1 MSALWRVL
9 VQNAAGNRGTPID
22 WCEANYAVSPHVAEF
37 YNTASSACYV
47 VAGLSCLRRARAHA
61 PLRRDGHFT
70 LAAIAIILTGVFSAW
85 FHATL
90 TWRSQKADEAAE
102 NAALVLLMRAS
113 QGAGTGTGTGTG
125 TGAGT
130 GTHGGVG
137 GGGELARG
145 GGPWLL
151 ASVAHVAAATA
162 AIFSIS
168 SFLFCEL
175 HLISMVVALL
185 RQVGRITHDHRGLR
199 PRALAAALMG
209 LLGFACWLVDRLAC
223 GALEAMHGHTGLGNP
238 QLHAWWH
245 VLTALALHE
254 AFYVAAVAAL
264 HRAHSQQPFGLPPA
278 TRFAGLVAVM
288 PASLPHFS
296 QPAGR
301 QKEKER

>member
-113 QGAGTGTGTGTG
+113 QGLPCGPPSAISRNQHHMP
-125 TGAGT
+125 
-130 GTHGGVG
+130 HGGHENRPFG
-137 GGGELARG
+137 GSNSACVHFCGSAG
-145 GGPWLL
+145 
-151 ASVAHVAAATA
+151 
-162 AIFSIS
+162 F
-168 SFLFCEL
+168 FLIRTRFGKEFP
-175 HLISMVVALL
+175 ILL
-185 RQVGRITHDHRGLR
+185 R
-199 PRALAAALMG
+199 
-209 LLGFACWLVDRLAC
+209 
-223 GALEAMHGHTGLGNP
+223 
-238 QLHAWWH
+238 
-245 VLTALALHE
+245 
-254 AFYVAAVAAL
+254 
-264 HRAHSQQPFGLPPA
+264 
-278 TRFAGLVAVM
+278 
-288 PASLPHFS
+288 
-296 QPAGR
+296 
-301 QKEKER
+301 